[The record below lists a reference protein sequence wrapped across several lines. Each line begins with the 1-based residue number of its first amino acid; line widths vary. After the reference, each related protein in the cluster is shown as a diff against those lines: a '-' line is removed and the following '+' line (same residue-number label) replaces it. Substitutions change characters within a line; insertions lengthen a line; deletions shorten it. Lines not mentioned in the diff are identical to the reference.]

1 MTDLITKQDYL
12 NEIEKLNLDGT
23 VKKPTI
29 KWTKPDIVSFYE
41 QYKPRDDNIQTTSIE
56 QSTPFKI
63 ADLIETGITEIKT
76 NVGEEIAEKQET
88 TPIVKDTAE
97 TIDSSLSTKLIEP
110 KKVPRKVP
118 RKV

>member
-12 NEIEKLNLDGT
+12 NEIEKWDCP
-23 VKKPTI
+23 VKKPTM
-29 KWTKPDIVSFYE
+29 KMSKPDIVSFYE
-41 QYKPRDDNIQTTSIE
+41 QYKPREDNIKVVE
-56 QSTPFKI
+56 ESTPFKI

-97 TIDSSLSTKLIEP
+97 TIDSSLSTKVIEP